1 MRRLNVPVADRDLF
15 GELHG
20 RSELQ
25 TSCDRA
31 VCLDCETSL
40 KAGRRAEILMVSRPR
55 VSDVVN
61 KKTAS
66 FTIDTLVEMLCRVGK
81 PVKLACKALYCN
93 HHVEGGEAVGNHSFR
108 GAQALA
114 PQVGLERQH
123 FTAAKDVLFP
133 YFAALPAAFRI
144 STRGR
149 SPIMKILCIF
159 SFNNIAEI
167 SACQPRLACYARS
180 RR

>member
-1 MRRLNVPVADRDLF
+1 
-15 GELHG
+15 
-20 RSELQ
+20 
-25 TSCDRA
+25 
-31 VCLDCETSL
+31 
-40 KAGRRAEILMVSRPR
+40 
-55 VSDVVN
+55 
-61 KKTAS
+61 
-66 FTIDTLVEMLCRVGK
+66 
-81 PVKLACKALYCN
+81 
-93 HHVEGGEAVGNHSFR
+93 
-108 GAQALA
+108 LA

-167 SACQPRLACYARS
+167 SACQPRLACYARRS